1 MMKAIFSKLLCLELV
16 RHYGRMPSASVLARD
31 FNLRCTQDVKPI
43 TNETAR
49 RWIKGIS
56 LPELTRLNVL
66 SSWISL
72 DIGNLQ
78 KSDSTSDLSATNS
91 PKRDE
96 DEEALIKMYKK
107 LDLQDK
113 RMIQELMRSLAKK
126 N

>member
-1 MMKAIFSKLLCLELV
+1 MKEVFSKLLCMELV
-16 RHYGRMPSASVLARD
+16 RHYGRMPSASVVARD

-49 RWIKGIS
+49 RWIKGIT
-56 LPELTRLNVL
+56 LPELVRLNVL
-66 SSWISL
+66 SNWINI

-78 KSDSTSDLSATNS
+78 KSDSTSNLSATPP

-96 DEEALIKMYKK
+96 DDEALLKIYKK
-107 LDLQDK
+107 LDLRDK